1 MSDRMLRLL
10 FALLLVTTTTPVS
23 GAEPPPR
30 TVDVTARDGAAL
42 KATYY
47 AAAGPGPGVLL
58 LHMCNATRQSWDP
71 VGRQLSAAG
80 IHALALDYR
89 GFGDSPGDRF
99 NALPPPQR
107 QTLVTDTWPGD
118 MDAALAYLQS
128 QPGVDNTR
136 VGAGGGSC
144 GVQQAVQ
151 LARRHPDV
159 RSLVLLAGGTDR
171 AGLEFLQRTRWLPV
185 FTAAAADDQYDA
197 DAPQSMRWLAE
208 LSGNPRN
215 RFAGFADGRHGT
227 EIFGPHPELVK
238 QIVEWYVDTLVTAP
252 ADPGA
257 AVSSRT
263 TPATEFW
270 SALHGPGGVAR
281 AVQLFHDARRRDAK
295 AFLFPEGV
303 MNQVAYERLQAGD
316 TKDAIELFK
325 LIVEVYPASANAQD
339 SLGDGYLA
347 AGQNEL
353 ALAAARRSLEMLATD
368 RANDQLKEAIRQ
380 SAQQKIDKLSP
391 AGKEAGPPE

>member
-1 MSDRMLRLL
+1 MLRGLL
-10 FALLLVTTTTPVS
+10 GVLLVTAATPGW

-47 AAAGPGPGVLL
+47 AAAAPGPAVLL
-58 LHMCNATRQSWDP
+58 LHMCNTTRQSWDP

-99 NALPPPQR
+99 NALEAPQR
-107 QTLVTDTWPGD
+107 QTLVADTWPGD
-118 MDAALAYLQS
+118 IDAALAYLQS
-128 QPGVDNTR
+128 QPGVDKTR

-151 LARRHPDV
+151 LARRHPQV

-171 AGLEFLQRTRWLPV
+171 AGLAFLQRTQWMPV
-185 FTAAAADDQYDA
+185 FAAAAADDQYDPE
-197 DAPQSMRWLAE
+197 APQSMQWLAE

-215 RFAGFADGRHGT
+215 RFVGFADGRHGT
-227 EIFGPHPELVK
+227 EIFEPHPELVT
-238 QIVEWYVDTLVTAP
+238 QIVEWYVDTLIKAP
-252 ADPGA
+252 ADPST
-257 AVSSRT
+257 VPSSRT

-270 SALHGPGGVAR
+270 SALHGSGGVAK
-281 AVQLFHDARRRDAK
+281 AVELFHDARRRDEK
-295 AFLFPEGV
+295 AFLFPEAV
-303 MNQVAYERLQAGD
+303 MNQVAYERLQAGE

-325 LIVEVYPASANAQD
+325 LIVDAYPASANAQD

-347 AGQNEL
+347 AGQNDL
-353 ALAAARRSLEMLATD
+353 ALAAARRSLEMLASD
-368 RANDQLKEAIRQ
+368 RASDQLKAAIRQ

-391 AGKEAGPPE
+391 DRK